1 MADAISLHIK
11 TLEGTAEQQKLLL
24 AALTHELKTPMT
36 AVIGYSETLMK
47 VSLTPGQMADAVAYI
62 NRECRRIERLSQ
74 KMMRLITL
82 QDGEPP
88 RIERQPV
95 SKLYDTVRDTLT
107 AAAQKEGI
115 VLTLTGEENI
125 FFDMDIDMMA
135 SVIINLLITHARQE
149 PDIFPSRQA

>member
-1 MADAISLHIK
+1 
-11 TLEGTAEQQKLLL
+11 
-24 AALTHELKTPMT
+24 MT

-107 AAAQKEGI
+107 AAAQKRGHRADTDRRRKHI
-115 VLTLTGEENI
+115 L
-125 FFDMDIDMMA
+125 
-135 SVIINLLITHARQE
+135 
-149 PDIFPSRQA
+149 